1 MKMKEQN
8 IGTIL
13 EEWACRFTPADVTL
27 HNLKTG
33 EDIREISL
41 VAAQVKTVEQT
52 GKNPRTGEEATGRHT
67 VIHRYLAAG
76 KAAQV
81 YESTPDVVVFSP
93 LRYGQIAH
101 FEATE
106 YMFRE
111 FMKQLTPGIRLFKPV
126 LCVRVQEQTTN
137 VEERAIIDAGVQS
150 GAGKVFLYQ
159 EPLSAFL
166 DAAPMWKELR
176 NALVIH
182 IEPRKE
188 L

>member
-1 MKMKEQN
+1 MKMNEQN

-52 GKNPRTGEEATGRHT
+52 GKNPRTGEEATVRHT
-67 VIHRYLAAG
+67 VIRRYLAAG
-76 KAAQV
+76 TAARA
-81 YESTPDVVVFSP
+81 YERTPDAVVFSP

-111 FMKQLTPGIRLFKPV
+111 FMKQLTPGIRLRKPI
-126 LCVRVQEQTTN
+126 LCVRVQELTTE

-150 GAGKVFLYQ
+150 GAQKVFLYQ
-159 EPLSAFL
+159 EPLSALL